1 MSETLSS
8 LLNLLGQ
15 EHEIYCDL
23 LKSSDSKR
31 KAIVEGN
38 VDELDRIVSEEEKM
52 IESINVLEKQREE
65 LVAAKSAELGIAP
78 EELTLDRWPSEDDL
92 LQTGLEKQAA
102 LKETLSEL
110 DRNNQINAR
119 LIEVHLEYI
128 DYLFEA
134 ATSTTETTAYAADG
148 TVEARKNQ
156 ASNLFD
162 ETM

>member
-1 MSETLSS
+1 MSEMLSRLLS
-8 LLNLLGQ
+8 LLEQ
-15 EHEIYCDL
+15 EHEIYYDL
-23 LKSSDSKR
+23 LDSSDCKR
-31 KAIVEGN
+31 KAIVERN

-52 IESINVLEKQREE
+52 IESIIALEKLREE
-65 LVAAKSAELGIAP
+65 LLAAKSAELGIAP
-78 EELTLDRWPSEDDL
+78 EELTLDRCTTDDEL
-92 LQTGLEKQAA
+92 LQTSLEKQAA
-102 LKETLSEL
+102 LRETLAEL

-156 ASNLFD
+156 AGNLFD

>member
-1 MSETLSS
+1 MSEMLRS
-8 LLNLLGQ
+8 LLSLLEQ
-15 EHEIYCDL
+15 EHEIYCYL

-38 VDELDRIVSEEEKM
+38 VDELDRIVSEEERM
-52 IESINVLEKQREE
+52 LETIGILENQREE
-65 LVAAKSAELGIAP
+65 LVAAKSATLGIAP
-78 EELTLDRWPSEDDL
+78 EELTLDRWPTDDEL
-92 LQTGLEKQAA
+92 LKTALEKQTA
-102 LKETLSEL
+102 LRGTLSEL

>member
-1 MSETLSS
+1 MSEMLS
-8 LLNLLGQ
+8 NLLDLLKQ
-15 EHEIYCDL
+15 EHVIYCDL

-52 IESINVLEKQREE
+52 IESINILEKRREE
-65 LVAAKSAELGIAP
+65 LVAVKSIELNVAP
-78 EELTLDRWPSEDDL
+78 EELTLETWPTDDEL
-92 LQTGLEKQAA
+92 LHTALEQQAA
-102 LKETLSEL
+102 LRDTLSEL